1 MKKISAASPS
11 ADFGTMRL
19 SPVGPSRGAG
29 GGASTSGS
37 SGSSDSERTAWLG
50 RVRPIGRDRT
60 QRYDQLMLALMV
72 VLFIAELYVMVVVA
86 GEIGVL
92 NTVGLLIV
100 IAVLGIWLVKRQGLA
115 VLRRMRST
123 VDAGQVPAREVIDGF
138 LILFAGLL
146 LIPPGFITDAA
157 GLLLLLPPVR
167 ALIRVWLF
175 KSLARRGS
183 LAIRIVD
190 GV

>member
-1 MKKISAASPS
+1 
-11 ADFGTMRL
+11 
-19 SPVGPSRGAG
+19 
-29 GGASTSGS
+29 
-37 SGSSDSERTAWLG
+37 
-50 RVRPIGRDRT
+50 
-60 QRYDQLMLALMV
+60 MLALLV
-72 VLFIAELYVMVVVA
+72 VLFIAELYVMVLVA

-123 VDAGQVPAREVIDGF
+123 VDAGQVPAREVADGF

-157 GLLLLLPPVR
+157 GLLLHLPPVR
-167 ALIRVWLF
+167 ALVRVLLF
-175 KSLARRGS
+175 KSLVKKGS
-183 LAIRIVD
+183 FAIRIVD
-190 GV
+190 GVAGRVDVFDVNSRETNGTNDSTERRPPPQLDR